1 MNFGV
6 SKSKPAYDWEQIEGI
21 ETSMKEGEESYYY
34 KYKVNENNGTY
45 SLIQSFKVP
54 YSAYVSS
61 AQEYKGNIIIDSGMQ
76 GIFGEYDAS
85 GNIIQ
90 EFEMELADEYI
101 YRVYKYD
108 FADFYFEK
116 Q

>member
-1 MNFGV
+1 
-6 SKSKPAYDWEQIEGI
+6 
-21 ETSMKEGEESYYY
+21 MKEGEESYYY

-45 SLIQSFKVP
+45 SLIQSFKKFHILLM
-54 YSAYVSS
+54 SAVHRSIRKY
-61 AQEYKGNIIIDSGMQ
+61 YYRFRYR

-85 GNIIQ
+85 ENIIQ

>member
-1 MNFGV
+1 
-6 SKSKPAYDWEQIEGI
+6 
-21 ETSMKEGEESYYY
+21 
-34 KYKVNENNGTY
+34 
-45 SLIQSFKVP
+45 
-54 YSAYVSS
+54 
-61 AQEYKGNIIIDSGMQ
+61 MQ

>member
-1 MNFGV
+1 MLPLRYFPQNQEFQSV
-6 SKSKPAYDWEQIEGI
+6 SDCC
-21 ETSMKEGEESYYY
+21 
-34 KYKVNENNGTY
+34 
-45 SLIQSFKVP
+45 SLQRRCYQLP
-54 YSAYVSS
+54 QA
-61 AQEYKGNIIIDSGMQ
+61 IDSGMQ

>member
-1 MNFGV
+1 MNV
-6 SKSKPAYDWEQIEGI
+6 LPTQ
-21 ETSMKEGEESYYY
+21 EEVRRIASTG
-34 KYKVNENNGTY
+34 KYKVIPVSCEILSDFTTPIETLRRLKNVSMRCYMLE
-45 SLIQSFKVP
+45 
-54 YSAYVSS
+54 SAY
-61 AQEYKGNIIIDSGMQ
+61 ANETNIIIDSGMQ

>member
-1 MNFGV
+1 
-6 SKSKPAYDWEQIEGI
+6 
-21 ETSMKEGEESYYY
+21 MKDIII
-34 KYKVNENNGTY
+34 ND
-45 SLIQSFKVP
+45 FKLMEP